1 MHMDNMIN
9 QSNEYT
15 TDLIRW
21 INIQNQFMVKAI
33 EALKEYVKN
42 YNSAILMMAEPCS
55 NIIKAR
61 NSSVSKMQMFMLSIT
76 SADVLSRSL
85 AHTV

>member
-15 TDLIRW
+15 KTIRW

-33 EALKEYVKN
+33 EALKEYVKK
-42 YNSAILMMAEPCS
+42 YNSAILMMAEPYS

-61 NSSVSKMQMFMLSIT
+61 NSSVSKMQYSTRNFCLVRT
-76 SADVLSRSL
+76 KVPR
-85 AHTV
+85 